1 MQVQSM
7 VDDFGEPHA
16 LPVSLTEGEVNV
28 YTTQSLPYTHE
39 RQLLYRSPESD
50 EVIPLGTPGFQ
61 PEIEPDDFWNGDF

>member
-39 RQLLYRSPESD
+39 RQLLYRSP
-50 EVIPLGTPGFQ
+50 
-61 PEIEPDDFWNGDF
+61 